1 MMNIMRWVMEGKIDS
16 FLTNLKIEKNYSDAT
31 IKTYRNE
38 LYKYYEY
45 IILKKVDY
53 LTINKDG
60 VRDYLKYLDQL
71 HYKNRSISTNI
82 SAIRSFYG
90 YLVLH
95 DVVGKNI
102 FNGIRNPKLEKTLPN
117 FLSEIDVSKVLEFS
131 SYSNYKKSIYT
142 SRDELILNLLYDTG
156 CRCQELV
163 SICLDDIDFKEKS
176 IKVLGKGSKERV
188 VFYGE
193 NTDEVLKRYLVD
205 RKTLLGNKKSES
217 LLVTKESGRMTS
229 RRVAQ
234 IIDDI
239 VLLVSIKHHVTP
251 HTLRHTFATHLL
263 NNGADLRS
271 VQTLLGHS
279 SLGTTQIYTH
289 VSNERLRS
297 AYLKAHL
304 DKRK

>member
-1 MMNIMRWVMEGKIDS
+1 MEDKIES
-16 FLTNLKIEKNYSDAT
+16 FLNDLSVEKNYSEAT

-38 LYKYYEY
+38 LYKYQEY
-45 IILKKVDY
+45 IEWKKIDY
-53 LTINKDG
+53 RLVNKEV
-60 VRDYLKYLDQL
+60 VRDYLKYLDKL
-71 HYKNRSISTNI
+71 NYKNRSISTNI

-90 YLVLH
+90 YLVIHQVLS
-95 DVVGKNI
+95 KNI

-117 FLSEIDVSKVLEFS
+117 FLSEIDVSKILEFS
-131 SYSNYKKSIYT
+131 SLPNYKKSIYT
-142 SRDELILNLLYDTG
+142 TRDELILNLLYDTG

-163 SICLDDIDFKEKS
+163 SICLKDIDFKEKS
-176 IKVLGKGSKERV
+176 IKVLGKGSKERI

-193 NTDEVLKRYLVD
+193 NTEDVLNCYLKD
-205 RKTLLGNKKSES
+205 RATLLGEKNSKY
-217 LLVTKESGRMTS
+217 LLVTKESGWMTS

-234 IIDDI
+234 IIDEI
-239 VLLVSIKHHVTP
+239 VLLVAVRHHVTP

-289 VSNERLRS
+289 VSNERLRN

-304 DKRK
+304 DHRK

>member
-1 MMNIMRWVMEGKIDS
+1 MEDKIES
-16 FLTNLKIEKNYSDAT
+16 FLNDLSVEKNYSEAT

-38 LYKYYEY
+38 LDKYQEY
-45 IILKKVDY
+45 IEWKKIDY
-53 LTINKDG
+53 RLVNKEV
-60 VRDYLKYLDQL
+60 VRDYLKYLDKL
-71 HYKNRSISTNI
+71 NYKNRSISTNI

-90 YLVLH
+90 YLVIHQVLS
-95 DVVGKNI
+95 KNI

-117 FLSEIDVSKVLEFS
+117 FLSEIDVSKILEFS
-131 SYSNYKKSIYT
+131 SLPNYKKSIYT
-142 SRDELILNLLYDTG
+142 TRDELILNLLYDTG
-156 CRCQELV
+156 CRGQELV
-163 SICLDDIDFKEKS
+163 SICLKDIDFKEKS
-176 IKVLGKGSKERV
+176 IKVLGKGSKERI

-193 NTDEVLKRYLVD
+193 NTEDVLNCYLKD
-205 RKTLLGNKKSES
+205 RATLLGEKNSKY

-234 IIDDI
+234 IIDEI
-239 VLLVSIKHHVTP
+239 VLLVAVRHHVTP

-289 VSNERLRS
+289 VSNERLRN

-304 DKRK
+304 DHRK

>member
-1 MMNIMRWVMEGKIDS
+1 MKHT
-16 FLTNLKIEKNYSDAT
+16 LTEEELK
-31 IKTYRNE
+31 
-38 LYKYYEY
+38 
-45 IILKKVDY
+45 V
-53 LTINKDG
+53 
-60 VRDYLKYLDQL
+60 
-71 HYKNRSISTNI
+71 
-82 SAIRSFYG
+82 
-90 YLVLH
+90 
-95 DVVGKNI
+95 
-102 FNGIRNPKLEKTLPN
+102 
-117 FLSEIDVSKVLEFS
+117 VSKILEFS

>member
-1 MMNIMRWVMEGKIDS
+1 MEDKIES
-16 FLTNLKIEKNYSDAT
+16 FLNDLSIEKNYSEAT

-38 LYKYYEY
+38 LYKYQEY
-45 IILKKVDY
+45 IEWKKIDY
-53 LTINKDG
+53 RLVNKEV
-60 VRDYLKYLDQL
+60 VRDYLKYLDKL
-71 HYKNRSISTNI
+71 NYKNRSISTNI

-90 YLVLH
+90 YLVIHQVLS
-95 DVVGKNI
+95 KNI

-117 FLSEIDVSKVLEFS
+117 FLSEIDVSKILEFS
-131 SYSNYKKSIYT
+131 SLPNYKKSIYT
-142 SRDELILNLLYDTG
+142 TRDELILNLLYDTG
-156 CRCQELV
+156 CRGQELV
-163 SICLDDIDFKEKS
+163 SICLKDIDFKEKS
-176 IKVLGKGSKERV
+176 IKVLGKGSKERI

-193 NTDEVLKRYLVD
+193 NTEDVLNCYLKD
-205 RKTLLGNKKSES
+205 RATLLGKKNSKY

-234 IIDDI
+234 IIDEI
-239 VLLVSIKHHVTP
+239 VLLVAVRHHVTP

-289 VSNERLRS
+289 VSNERLRN

-304 DKRK
+304 DHRK